1 MADFVSSAAV
11 TLPVTP
17 VTTGINEVH
26 DVWPEVSPSSPYV
39 MVGEKFDTTMAL
51 VNDMMVRLVGLDG
64 ASGYLGTLNSLIA
77 SYALPT
83 VDPIVVDLTTT
94 AITVGSRPL
103 PTGLASLITDF
114 GSFTELAPTM
124 AALPVIDASGADPGD
139 APAAPVGS
147 TITWAEGALSA
158 DVYATLLA
166 RILAD
171 LPAGSTGVGA
181 IIEQEIYDRAMARQ
195 AIADDKAYQDA
206 EDYFSARGYTM
217 PPGALSSRLAQ
228 ASAET
233 ARNSAEINGKILI
246 EQADLAQRNT
256 QFVIQQAMEL
266 EKLLRMTRDGESQ
279 RALDYAKA
287 VVDAILRTYAE
298 QVTAYVATAQAK
310 KAYIEAQVENLRG
323 VVEHNK
329 GLVDSYRAKAEVFD
343 ISVKAKSGVNDAII
357 GGFQAEISGYEA
369 ETKALSAN
377 QMAEVED
384 NKANIAKAEIEMK
397 LIIAEIEATIQAYA
411 AESNLKE
418 KVSND
423 MAQLAAQSVA
433 AGLSGVSANLS
444 MSYSGSESRNESWAK
459 SESIA
464 ESHEFKSGINESHE
478 FYHPVA

>member
-1 MADFVSSAAV
+1 MADFVSSAGV

-17 VTTGINEVH
+17 VTSGVNEVH

-39 MVGEKFDTTMAL
+39 MVGDKYDVTMAL

-77 SYALPT
+77 SYAMPT

-94 AITVGSRPL
+94 AISVEARPL

-147 TITWAEGALSA
+147 TITWSEGALSA

-195 AIADDKAYQDA
+195 VIADDKAYQDA

-329 GLVDSYRAKAEVFD
+329 GLVDVYRSKAEVFD
-343 ISVKAKSGVNDAII
+343 TSVKAKSSVNDAII

-369 ETKALSAN
+369 ETKAVSAN
-377 QMAEVED
+377 QMAAVED
-384 NKANIAKAEIEMK
+384 NKAKIAKAEIEMK

-411 AESNLKE
+411 AESGLKE

-423 MAQLAAQSVA
+423 MAQIAAQAVA
-433 AGLSGVSANLS
+433 SGLSGVSANLS
-444 MSYSGSESRNESWAK
+444 MSYSGSESRSESWGK
-459 SESIA
+459 SEAIS